1 LGEQKRRGWRGLID
15 VLKQAAAEWS
25 GDRSPQLA
33 AALAYYVLFSVAP
46 LLVLATAL
54 LAFFYGRQAAS
65 GQLIGQV
72 SQFVGPR
79 IAGVLQEILT
89 AANKPRSGL
98 AATVISTVVLI
109 VGATSAFSSVQT
121 ALNQIWEVEP
131 KPGRGILGI
140 ARDRLPTFLLLAAV
154 GALLVASLA
163 LTAALGGLT
172 KTFGGTPVVGAVLGQ
187 AVNLVVF
194 IAVLT
199 LLFSLVYKVLP
210 DARIGWGDV
219 WLGALV
225 TSVLFAVGQLLIGLY
240 LSYSSVGS
248 AYGAAGS
255 LVALLVWLNY
265 SGQAF
270 LFGAELTQ
278 VVAIRRGSQIEPSKR
293 AQRLQA
299 PCAPPDE
306 SVRRA
311 DRRASSTGS
320 GASAYRCRAGSSEN
334 GCGRRCPRAP
344 RWGGTCSC
352 PG

>member
-1 LGEQKRRGWRGLID
+1 MAEEKRGGRRGFVD

-25 GDRSPQLA
+25 GDRSPQIA

-54 LAFFYGRQAAS
+54 LAFVYGQKAAS

-79 IAGVLQEILT
+79 IADVLQQILV
-89 AANKPRSGL
+89 AANRPRSGIV
-98 AATVISTVVLI
+98 ATVVSTVLLV
-109 VGATSAFSSVQT
+109 VGATSAFASVQT

-131 KPGRGILGI
+131 KSGRGILGI
-140 ARDRLPTFLLLAAV
+140 VRDRVPTFLLLAAV

-163 LTAALGGLT
+163 LTTALSGVAKVLGGA
-172 KTFGGTPVVGAVLGQ
+172 PVVGAVLAQ

-194 IAVLT
+194 VAVLT

-225 TSVLFAVGQLLIGLY
+225 TAVLFAVGQLLIGLY
-240 LSYSSVGS
+240 LSFSSVGS

-278 VVAIRRGSQIEPSKR
+278 VVAVRRGSKIEPSKR
-293 AQRLQA
+293 AQRIQA

-306 SVRRA
+306 SEPKEQGGQPGERGGGRQGRGEQP
-311 DRRASSTGS
+311 DQ
-320 GASAYRCRAGSSEN
+320 ASA
-334 GCGRRCPRAP
+334 RR
-344 RWGGTCSC
+344 GTR
-352 PG
+352 PLPQ